1 MGQRPT
7 DQRLRVAC
15 AHTRSMSSRSVII
28 TLAAFSFNVL
38 DDAMRETLSMKG
50 GVGKTTIEFRGLG
63 RIDDIVA
70 LGPGQ

>member
-28 TLAAFSFNVL
+28 TLAAFSVNVL
-38 DDAMRETLSMKG
+38 DDAMRDVLDPLDERRDG
-50 GVGKTTIEFRGLG
+50 
-63 RIDDIVA
+63 
-70 LGPGQ
+70 